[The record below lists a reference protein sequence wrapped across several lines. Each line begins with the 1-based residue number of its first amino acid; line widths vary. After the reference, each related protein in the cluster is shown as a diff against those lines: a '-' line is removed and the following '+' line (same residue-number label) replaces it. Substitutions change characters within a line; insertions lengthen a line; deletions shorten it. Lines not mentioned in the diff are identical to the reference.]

1 MQHRHTLIHLPT
13 NNYTKQIN
21 LLEETI
27 SQKGRVLS
35 ESVLKVD
42 SFLNHL
48 IEPQIISWMGEEFA
62 RRFANKEINKVLTI
76 EASGIAIGFATAQQF
91 GVPLLFAK
99 KSQSINVGTDV
110 YSADVY
116 SFTHQCTNHIL
127 VSKRYISPD
136 DKILIVDDFFANG
149 AALRGLIEVCRQA
162 GATVQGIG
170 IAVEKGFQPG
180 GAEIRQK
187 GFQLESLAIVE
198 SMDPASGKI
207 TFRQ

>member
-1 MQHRHTLIHLPT
+1 M
-13 NNYTKQIN
+13 K
-21 LLEETI
+21 ETI

-187 GFQLESLAIVE
+187 GFQLESLASWKVWIRLQAK
-198 SMDPASGKI
+198 SLLDNN
-207 TFRQ
+207 R

>member
-1 MQHRHTLIHLPT
+1 MRHRHTLIHLPS

-35 ESVLKVD
+35 ESVFKVD

-62 RRFANKEINKVLTI
+62 RRFTNKEINKVLTI

-136 DKILIVDDFFANG
+136 DKILIVDDFLANG

-162 GATVQGIG
+162 GDTVQGIG

>member
-1 MQHRHTLIHLPT
+1 M
-13 NNYTKQIN
+13 
-21 LLEETI
+21 EETI

-207 TFRQ
+207 TFDNNR

>member
-1 MQHRHTLIHLPT
+1 M
-13 NNYTKQIN
+13 
-21 LLEETI
+21 EETI

-35 ESVLKVD
+35 ESVFKVD

-62 RRFANKEINKVLTI
+62 RRFTNKEINKVLTI

-136 DKILIVDDFFANG
+136 DKILIVDDFLANG

-162 GATVQGIG
+162 GDTVQGIG

>member
-1 MQHRHTLIHLPT
+1 M
-13 NNYTKQIN
+13 N

-27 SQKGRVLS
+27 KQKGRVLS

-48 IEPQIISWMGEEFA
+48 IDPQIISWMGQEFA

-91 GVPLLFAK
+91 GAPLLFAK
-99 KSQSINVGTDV
+99 KSQSLNVGTDV

-116 SFTHQCTNHIL
+116 SFTHQCTNHII

-136 DKILIVDDFFANG
+136 DKILIVDDFLANG

-162 GATVQGIG
+162 GATIQGIG

-180 GAEIRQK
+180 GQEIRQQ
-187 GFQLESLAIVE
+187 GFQLESLAIVDK
-198 SMDPASGKI
+198 MDPVSGEI
-207 TFRQ
+207 HFRK

>member
-1 MQHRHTLIHLPT
+1 MQHRHTLIHLPS

-21 LLEETI
+21 LLKETI

>member
-1 MQHRHTLIHLPT
+1 M
-13 NNYTKQIN
+13 N

>member
-1 MQHRHTLIHLPT
+1 MQHRHTLIHLPS

-21 LLEETI
+21 LLKETI

-136 DKILIVDDFFANG
+136 DKILIVDDFFCQRCRLARTD
-149 AALRGLIEVCRQA
+149 RGLPTGWCHRA
-162 GATVQGIG
+162 GYRYRRGERLPTRRRRDSPERFPVGI
-170 IAVEKGFQPG
+170 
-180 GAEIRQK
+180 
-187 GFQLESLAIVE
+187 
-198 SMDPASGKI
+198 SGHRGKYGSG
-207 TFRQ
+207 FRQNHF

>member
-1 MQHRHTLIHLPT
+1 M
-13 NNYTKQIN
+13 
-21 LLEETI
+21 EETI

-187 GFQLESLAIVE
+187 GFQLESLASWKVWIRLQAK
-198 SMDPASGKI
+198 SLLDNN
-207 TFRQ
+207 R